1 MLEVKRP
8 LSELDELVLE
18 FDKCIE
24 VFKYVIPAT
33 WRFSSAGLG
42 RQTTW
47 TW

>member
-8 LSELDELVLE
+8 LTELDKLVLE
-18 FDKCIE
+18 FAKCIE
-24 VFKYVIPAT
+24 VFKNVIPTT

-47 TW
+47 T